1 MDYRSDAPCP
11 LDGIRVLDLTRV
23 VAGNM
28 LSLLLADFG
37 AEVVKIEAPGRG
49 DTLREWKEDGIG
61 VYWKVYGRNKKSVTL
76 DIRKP
81 AGKEILQKLVAKS
94 QVLLENFRP
103 GVLERLGFSPE
114 ALHGINPD
122 LVIVRVSGWGQTGP
136 YSQMPGFG
144 SLVEGISGFAAKNG
158 FADKPPALPNMALA
172 DMVAGL
178 YGAYAT
184 MIAVREVE
192 LKGRGGQVIDLSLL
206 EPMVSILGPD
216 VAAYRVSGQV
226 PPRSGNRASIS
237 SPRNIYMTKDG
248 KYVALS
254 ASTQDMAERLFRAI
268 GRADMI
274 DDPRFRTNADRLRN
288 VETVDTI
295 VGDFIGAMDCA
306 QALAFF
312 KEEHVT
318 VGPVYDVSEIS
329 NDPHIRERGVF
340 VDLPDE
346 DMGSVPM
353 HDVLPR
359 LSKSPGA
366 IRRRAP
372 ALGEHNLEILKT
384 VGIDDA
390 ALACLRNEGVV

>member
-1 MDYRSDAPCP
+1 M
-11 LDGIRVLDLTRV
+11 
-23 VAGNM
+23 
-28 LSLLLADFG
+28 
-37 AEVVKIEAPGRG
+37 
-49 DTLREWKEDGIG
+49 
-61 VYWKVYGRNKKSVTL
+61 
-76 DIRKP
+76 
-81 AGKEILQKLVAKS
+81 
-94 QVLLENFRP
+94 
-103 GVLERLGFSPE
+103 LERLGFSPE
-114 ALHGINPD
+114 ALHEINPD

-192 LKGRGGQVIDLSLL
+192 SKGRGGQVIDLSLL

-254 ASTQDMAERLFRAI
+254 ASTQDMAERLFRSI

-329 NDPHIRERGVF
+329 DDPHIRERGVF
-340 VDLPDE
+340 VELPDE